1 MPLSKSAAI
10 FPCGQLKRTNCKE
23 RTNEE
28 AMQFYRIFFYILGC
42 IFLALGITLSTQTGL
57 GVSPIISMPFAIA
70 AIWGLNFAAMTF
82 VVYSILVGI
91 EFILR
96 RPDYHFA
103 DLLQI
108 PSVWYSA
115 CFWISSAIFFTM
127 SYSPAL
133 AESSSPH
140 CSNYF
145 HRHWRCNDGKYEFHP
160 QSCDGLA
167 HTIGEVSGKGM
178 GLGKNIIDFS
188 SVGISCIIGLI
199 FAHKLAG
206 IGIGTIIAMVGVGR
220 VIAVFNHFFKAPLRK
235 LAGF

>member
-1 MPLSKSAAI
+1 MKK
-10 FPCGQLKRTNCKE
+10 PCN
-23 RTNEE
+23 
-28 AMQFYRIFFYILGC
+28 FYRIFFYILGC

-82 VVYSILVGI
+82 VVYSILVEI

-108 PSVWYSA
+108 PFSLVFSLLLD
-115 CFWISSAIFFTM
+115 FFGNILTM
-127 SYSPAL
+127 SYSRLWQNLLLLIVAIIFTGIGAAMMVNMNFIPNPA
-133 AESSSPH
+133 
-140 CSNYF
+140 
-145 HRHWRCNDGKYEFHP
+145 
-160 QSCDGLA
+160 DGLA